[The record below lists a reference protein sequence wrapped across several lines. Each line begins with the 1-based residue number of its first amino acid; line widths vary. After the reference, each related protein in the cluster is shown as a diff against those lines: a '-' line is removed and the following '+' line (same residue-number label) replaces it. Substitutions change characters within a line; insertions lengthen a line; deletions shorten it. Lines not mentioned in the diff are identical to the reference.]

1 MKKPEE
7 SKNSFNR
14 NTLIIKSL
22 KKNWRIFLI
31 LLIYLISVSILI
43 CKHEPWF
50 DEAQTWLLARDANL
64 TDLFFKYL
72 HYEGFPG
79 LFYLILMIPAKL
91 KLPYLAL
98 NITSAIIAVA
108 GVFVFLRNAP
118 FPNIIKILFPFSYFI
133 FFQYAVVAR
142 NYVLLPILLFLIAK
156 IYRDKTN
163 KIYLF
168 AVLLCLLANTSVH
181 GFLITISLLLLHLVD
196 LFKDW
201 SKLNKS
207 LKSKQFRAFLI
218 IVIILGLT
226 AVQILPIPNDK
237 VPQRENNFSFLN
249 FIKVSF
255 SVLNDFMTENF
266 LLSFVLLFLI
276 LLWFK
281 LRGVLLLYL
290 FPNLVLLSL
299 FSVKVYKGWH
309 QGIPF
314 LLLIFVMWISLEGR
328 MINNSKRSRIV
339 RNLALFST
347 AVVLVV
353 HVYWSL
359 IVSINDFNSPY
370 SASLEVANY
379 IKSHQLEKRKIY
391 VSSFHSIS
399 ILPYF
404 EDNIFDNH
412 NNGKRPSFFWWSA
425 RNNNLIHKKIDGISE
440 KIPIN
445 VHSLI
450 ENQPDLIIIG
460 IKFPWQENI
469 PRLSGYQF
477 AARFEGNLYWKDRIY
492 EKDSF
497 VLFLRKGIS
506 VAK

>member
-1 MKKPEE
+1 
-7 SKNSFNR
+7 
-14 NTLIIKSL
+14 
-22 KKNWRIFLI
+22 
-31 LLIYLISVSILI
+31 
-43 CKHEPWF
+43 
-50 DEAQTWLLARDANL
+50 
-64 TDLFFKYL
+64 
-72 HYEGFPG
+72 
-79 LFYLILMIPAKL
+79 
-91 KLPYLAL
+91 
-98 NITSAIIAVA
+98 
-108 GVFVFLRNAP
+108 
-118 FPNIIKILFPFSYFI
+118 
-133 FFQYAVVAR
+133 
-142 NYVLLPILLFLIAK
+142 
-156 IYRDKTN
+156 
-163 KIYLF
+163 
-168 AVLLCLLANTSVH
+168 
-181 GFLITISLLLLHLVD
+181 
-196 LFKDW
+196 
-201 SKLNKS
+201 
-207 LKSKQFRAFLI
+207 
-218 IVIILGLT
+218 
-226 AVQILPIPNDK
+226 
-237 VPQRENNFSFLN
+237 
-249 FIKVSF
+249 
-255 SVLNDFMTENF
+255 MTENF

-347 AVVLVV
+347 AVVLVI

-359 IVSINDFNSPY
+359 IVSINDFNNPY

-412 NNGKRPSFFWWSA
+412 NNGKRPSYFWWSA
-425 RNNNLIHKKIDGISE
+425 RNNNLIQKKIDGISE
-440 KIPIN
+440 EIPIN

-469 PRLSGYQF
+469 PRLSGYKF